1 MVWVSSS
8 AVVPPQ
14 FGDGVPG
21 MHAPVWQESLVVQLS
36 PSLHDEPF
44 EANVSPGQDAEPPV
58 HVSATSHW
66 PAAARHTVDDDA
78 NAFVGHAAAAPL
90 QFSATSQ
97 TPAEARQT
105 VDDDANAS
113 AGQAADEPVQLS
125 ATSQIPAAARH

>member
-21 MHAPVWQESLVVQLS
+21 MHAPAWQESLVVQLS
-36 PSLHDEPF
+36 PSLHDVPF
-44 EANVSPGQDAEPPV
+44 EASASAGQDAEPPV

-66 PAAARHTVDDDA
+66 PAAARQTVDGGA
-78 NAFVGHAAAAPL
+78 NASVGHAAAAPVQL
-90 QFSATSQ
+90 SATSQ
-97 TPAEARQT
+97 TPVDARQT

-113 AGQAADEPVQLS
+113 AG
-125 ATSQIPAAARH
+125 